1 MGSTTISK
9 GTITTDNVNVT
20 YNTVSTSLSVRG
32 DAQINGKLT
41 VAGRDII
48 STIDEHASALENH
61 SKLIGGDNPH
71 LTVAE
76 HEKFNKI
83 AQLFEDVE
91 SDVPA
96 QPEFTPTVTGGTVI
110 PDEWF
115 LDTYFKENAEP
126 NTWPVNKAPGRVYV
140 SRVPYGVKNPETDTL
155 LTGSDASAL
164 RDSIVYDG
172 LATKLMDNTDL
183 VHVPSTD
190 TIEGQDDYVGKEY
203 VFYWNYGNF
212 IRDEFGNK
220 HIVSVENSS
229 PTWTDTTGTAQS
241 AKAFTKLQDTA
252 SFGPVF
258 WFFCKVEN
266 YTDAE
271 GNKLVYPGT
280 DLAYTQLW
288 GISDRPWDTIDEDSP
303 LYNGIVYDGLDDS
316 RKAELLA
323 HGITK
328 NDFHIWPS
336 SLVWT
341 GEKYVIRP
349 YWCEAA
355 FCGGYVEGH
364 VGMASCTNA
373 PLWTNISFSSIHSD
387 SIQGNSPSMAA
398 GGSQITGLANL
409 FGIVKTAN
417 KNSQTYLSGN
427 TDNAQSSVLAA
438 YSTNPDTPGYIFPI
452 SSKGNF
458 EVGCSVRLW
467 QTNGNYTSV
476 NYKPSYTCQ
485 HGRISAIE
493 TRTFLTADSEEI
505 SSLCLIID
513 PASDTCNP
521 IQPFIVCTTID
532 DAKAYTDQGIYACCY
547 ANQYFAIAGETYN
560 GGVNGTGVI
569 GKHDGSVTSNSNSKH
584 PYRIQGIEYH
594 PGVVLTC
601 CDTSAFVG
609 DGVTEVTVRGTG
621 YTNFVGTEDL
631 ENNVTTYTPTDEE
644 AIYVYI
650 PTNKTKVTS
659 GDLTTAIINGW
670 EVIGIGNKSGGFII
684 NTQMS
689 PTGFVYPVL
698 TGGNSTTG
706 HGDNFN
712 ANISNW
718 RAVICDGDNVSNA
731 SGGLASV
738 FISNPLSHTNY
749 RYASR
754 L

>member
-41 VAGRDII
+41 VAGRDILK
-48 STIDEHASALENH
+48 TIDSHSNELENH
-61 SKLIGGDNPH
+61 AKLIGGDNPH

-91 SDVPA
+91 TDVPA
-96 QPEFTPTVTGGTVI
+96 QPDFTPTVTGGTVI

-115 LDTYFKENAEP
+115 LDSYFKENASP
-126 NTWPVNKAPGRVYV
+126 TWPVNKAPGRVYI
-140 SRVPYGVKNPETDTL
+140 SRVPYGVKDPETNAV
-155 LTGSDASAL
+155 LTGSDASSL
-164 RDSIVYDG
+164 RKSIIYDG
-172 LATKLMDNTDL
+172 LADKLMDNTDL

-190 TIEGQDDYVGKEY
+190 TVEGRDDYVGKEY

-266 YTDAE
+266 YTDTD
-271 GNKLVYPGT
+271 GNRLVYPET

-303 LYNGIVYDGLDDS
+303 LFNGRIYEGLDKS
-316 RKAELLA
+316 RQDELLA

-336 SLVWT
+336 CLVWT

-364 VGMASCTNA
+364 VGMVSCTNA
-373 PLWTNISFSSIHSD
+373 PLWNYISFNNIHSD
-387 SIQGNSPSMAA
+387 SMQGKSPSMVA
-398 GGSQITGLANL
+398 GGSQVAGLANL
-409 FGIVKTAN
+409 FGIVKTAD
-417 KNSQTYLSGN
+417 KNSQNYLAGN
-427 TDNAQSSVLAA
+427 SQNNQNSVLAA
-438 YSTNPDTPGYIFPI
+438 YSTHPDTPGYIFPI

-467 QTNGNYTSV
+467 QTNGNSQSV
-476 NYKPSYTCQ
+476 NYKPFYTCQ

-547 ANQYFAIAGETYN
+547 ANQCLAIAGETYN
-560 GGVNGTGVI
+560 GGINGTGVI
-569 GKHDGSVTSNSNSKH
+569 GKHDGSVTSNSNNKH
-584 PYRIQGIEYH
+584 PYRIQGIEYL
-594 PGVVLTC
+594 PGAWMIH
-601 CDTSAFVG
+601 CDTSTFVG
-609 DGVTEVTVRGTG
+609 DGVTEATVKGTG

-631 ENNVTTYTPTDEE
+631 ENNVTTYTPTDKE

-650 PTNKTKVTS
+650 PTYKTKVTS
-659 GDLTTAIINGW
+659 GNLATAITNGW

-698 TGGNSTTG
+698 TGGNSSTG
-706 HGDNFN
+706 HGDEFY
-712 ANISNW
+712 ANISAW
-718 RAVICDGDNVSNA
+718 RVVLSVGLCNYGASAGSACLNA
-731 SGGLASV
+731 SYDLGYASWA
-738 FISNPLSHTNY
+738 S
-749 RYASR
+749 ASR